1 MHPTSIA
8 PYGTWKSEISAA
20 NVAEVGMGS
29 ILPVTELRV
38 YGENIYWIEV
48 KPEQGGRQVV
58 VMTSGRM
65 PQERLIPEGFNART
79 MVHEYGGGSYCA
91 FKNVLFFSNFED
103 QRLYRL
109 ISGSD
114 PIAIT
119 PDSGRPRSLRYADS
133 TVSSDGKWII
143 AVRERH
149 VSQTEVINELV
160 AIPSDGNSEPHVL
173 ASGRDFYSSPK
184 ISPDGK
190 SMAWLCWD
198 HPQMPWNGTE
208 IWVGKIGDKFEL
220 QAPKRVS
227 GGPSTSIFQPE
238 WDPAGTLHFISDD
251 SGWWDLYK
259 VVDGNVQVV
268 LQREVDLGFPQ
279 WIFALSRYT
288 FLPGEWIAVIYSS
301 DGLDKLALVKTDATG
316 FQTLDLP
323 FQSFSPPYLSCDE
336 QANLWLIAGSAYET
350 PSVIRID
357 PHSQQ
362 FEIVKYGSKVRMPPE
377 QISAPRSIE
386 FPTLDGNHAHAFFY
400 EPKNPG
406 FQGPEGEL
414 PPLIVRSHGGP
425 TSAARA
431 HLQLEIQFWT
441 SRGFAL
447 VDVNYGGSTG
457 FGRKFRER
465 LEGTWGEVDTND
477 CIKVAQFLVEQG
489 LVDGQRLIIRGGSA
503 GGFTT
508 LSALTFHDVFSAGAS
523 YYGVPDLE
531 ALALNTHKFESHYL
545 DRLIGPLP
553 EAKDLYF
560 NRSPIH
566 FTERLSCPMILLQ
579 GLEDKVVPPAQ
590 AEAMIEALE
599 RKNLPYTY
607 VVFENEG
614 HGFRRQE
621 NVIRSFEAELSFYA
635 QIFGLQLDEPIGPV
649 LIRNLKR

>member
-1 MHPTSIA
+1 MQPPSIA
-8 PYGTWKSEISAA
+8 PYGTWKSEIRATH
-20 NVAEVGMGS
+20 VAQVGMGS

-38 YGENIYWIEV
+38 HGENIYWIER
-48 KPEQGGRQVV
+48 KPDQGGRQVV
-58 VMTSGRM
+58 VRTDGRM
-65 PQERLIPEGFNART
+65 PPETLIPEGFNART

-91 FKNVLFFSNFED
+91 FENVLFFSNFED

-133 TVSSDGKWII
+133 TVSRDGKWII

-149 VSQTEVINELV
+149 ASQTEVINELV

-173 ASGRDFYSSPK
+173 SSGRDFYSSPK

-208 IWVGKIGDKFEL
+208 IWVGKIGVNFEL

-268 LQREVDLGFPQ
+268 LQREVDLGYPQ

-301 DGLDKLALVKTDATG
+301 DGLDKLALVKTDATE

-323 FQSFSPPYLSCDE
+323 FQSFSPPFLRCDE
-336 QANLWLIAGSAYET
+336 KANLWLIAGSEYET

-357 PHSQQ
+357 PRTQQ
-362 FEIVKYGSKVRMPPE
+362 FEIVRYGSKVKIPPE
-377 QISAPRSIE
+377 QISTPRSIE
-386 FPTLDGNHAHAFFY
+386 FPTVDGNQAHAFFY
-400 EPKNPG
+400 EPTNPG

-414 PPLIVRSHGGP
+414 PPLIVKSHGGP

-431 HLQLEIQFWT
+431 HLQLEIQYWT

-457 FGRKFRER
+457 FGREFRER
-465 LEGTWGEVDTND
+465 LEGAWGEVDTND

-545 DRLIGPLP
+545 DRLIGALP

-579 GLEDKVVPPAQ
+579 GLEDKVVPLAQ
-590 AEAMIEALE
+590 AETMIEALE
-599 RKNLPYTY
+599 RKNLPYSY

-621 NVIRSFEAELSFYA
+621 NVIHSLETELSFYA
-635 QIFGLQLDEPIGPV
+635 QIFGLQLGEPITPV
-649 LIRNLKR
+649 LIRNHKR

>member
-1 MHPTSIA
+1 MQSPSIA
-8 PYGTWKSEISAA
+8 PYGTWKSEISASH
-20 NVAEVGMGS
+20 VAEVGMGS
-29 ILPVTELRV
+29 ILPVTDLRV
-38 YGENIYWIEV
+38 VGENIYWIERI
-48 KPEQGGRQVV
+48 PDQGGRQVV
-58 VMTSGRM
+58 VKTDGRM
-65 PQERLIPEGFNART
+65 PPERLIPEGFNART

-91 FKNVLFFSNFED
+91 YKNVLFFSNFED

-119 PDSGRPRSLRYADS
+119 PDSGQPRSTRYADS

-149 VSQTEVINELV
+149 GSQTEVINDLV
-160 AIPSDGNSEPHVL
+160 AIPSDGHSAPHVL
-173 ASGRDFYSSPK
+173 NSGRDFYSSPK

-208 IWVGKIGDKFEL
+208 IWVGKIGENFDL
-220 QAPKRVS
+220 QAPTCIS

-238 WDPAGTLHFISDD
+238 WDPTGTLHFISDD

-301 DGLDKLALVKTDATG
+301 DGLDKLALVKTDATE

-336 QANLWLIAGSAYET
+336 KANLWLIGGSAYET

-357 PHSQQ
+357 PRSQQ
-362 FEIVKYGSKVRMPPE
+362 FEIVKYGSKVKIPPK

-386 FPTLDGNHAHAFFY
+386 FPTVDGDQAHAFFY

-414 PPLIVRSHGGP
+414 PPLIVKSHGGP

-477 CIKVAQFLVEQG
+477 CIKAAQFLVEQG

-508 LSALTFHDVFSAGAS
+508 LSALTFHAVFSAGAS
-523 YYGVPDLE
+523 YYGVSDLE

-553 EAKDLYF
+553 EAKDIYF

-579 GLEDKVVPPAQ
+579 GLEDEVVLPPQ
-590 AEAMIEALE
+590 AETMIEALD

-621 NVIRSFEAELSFYA
+621 NVIHSLEAELSFYA
-635 QIFGLQLDEPIGPV
+635 QIFDLQLGEPIRPV
-649 LIRNLKR
+649 LIRNLK

>member
-1 MHPTSIA
+1 MQPPSIA

-20 NVAEVGMGS
+20 HVAEVGMGS
-29 ILPVTELRV
+29 ILPVTDLRV
-38 YGENIYWIEV
+38 YGESIYWIERI
-48 KPEQGGRQVV
+48 PDQGGRQVV
-58 VMTSGRM
+58 VKTDGRM
-65 PQERLIPEGFNART
+65 PPERLIPEGFNART
-79 MVHEYGGGSYCA
+79 LVHEYGGGSYCA
-91 FKNVLFFSNFED
+91 YQNVLFFSNFED
-103 QRLYRL
+103 QRIYRL
-109 ISGSD
+109 IPGSD

-119 PDSGRPRSLRYADS
+119 PDSGRPRSTRYADS

-149 VSQTEVINELV
+149 ASQTEVINELV

-173 ASGRDFYSSPK
+173 SSGRDFYSSPK

-190 SMAWLCWD
+190 AMAWLCWD

-208 IWVGKIGDKFEL
+208 IWFGKISDKFEL
-220 QAPKRVS
+220 QAPQRIS

-238 WDPAGTLHFISDD
+238 WDPEGTLHFISDD

-259 VVDGNVQVV
+259 VVD
-268 LQREVDLGFPQ
+268 PQ

-288 FLPGEWIAVIYSS
+288 FLPEEWIAVIYSS
-301 DGLDKLALVKTDATG
+301 DGLDKLALVKTDATE

-323 FQSFSPPYLSCDE
+323 FQSFSPPFLTSDE
-336 QANLWLIAGSAYET
+336 KANLWLIAGSAYET

-362 FEIVKYGSKVRMPPE
+362 YEIVKYGSKVKILPE
-377 QISAPRSIE
+377 QISAPQSIQ
-386 FPTLDGNHAHAFFY
+386 FPTVDGNQVHAFFY
-400 EPKNPG
+400 EPRNPG

-414 PPLIVRSHGGP
+414 PPLIVKNHGGP

-477 CIKVAQFLVEQG
+477 CIKVAQFLVERG
-489 LVDGQRLIIRGGSA
+489 LVDDQRLIIRGGSA

-566 FTERLSCPMILLQ
+566 FTERLSCPMILFQ
-579 GLEDKVVPPAQ
+579 GLEDEVVLPAQ
-590 AEAMIEALE
+590 AETMIEALE
-599 RKNLPYTY
+599 RKNLPYAY

-621 NVIRSFEAELSFYA
+621 NVVHSLEAELSFYA
-635 QIFGLQLDEPIGPV
+635 QVFGLQIGEPIRPV
-649 LIRNLKR
+649 LIRNLKQ

>member
-1 MHPTSIA
+1 MQPPSIS
-8 PYGTWKSEISAA
+8 PYGTWKSEISATH
-20 NVAEVGMGS
+20 VAQVGMGS

-38 YGENIYWIEV
+38 HGENIYWIER
-48 KPEQGGRQVV
+48 KPDQGGRQVV
-58 VMTSGRM
+58 VRTDGRM
-65 PQERLIPEGFNART
+65 PPETLIPEGFNART

-91 FKNVLFFSNFED
+91 FENVLFFSNFED

-133 TVSSDGKWII
+133 TVSRDGKWII

-149 VSQTEVINELV
+149 ASQTEVINELV

-173 ASGRDFYSSPK
+173 SSGRDFYSSPK

-208 IWVGKIGDKFEL
+208 IWVGKIGVNFEL

-268 LQREVDLGFPQ
+268 LQREVDLGYPQ

-301 DGLDKLALVKTDATG
+301 DGLDKLALVKTDATE

-323 FQSFSPPYLSCDE
+323 FQSFSPPFLRCDE
-336 QANLWLIAGSAYET
+336 KANLWLIAGSEYET

-357 PHSQQ
+357 PRTQQ
-362 FEIVKYGSKVRMPPE
+362 FEIVKYGSKVKIPPE
-377 QISAPRSIE
+377 QISTPRSIE
-386 FPTLDGNHAHAFFY
+386 FPTVDGNQAHAFFY
-400 EPKNPG
+400 EPTNPG

-414 PPLIVRSHGGP
+414 PPLIVKSHGGP

-431 HLQLEIQFWT
+431 HLQLEIQYWT

-457 FGRKFRER
+457 FGREFRER
-465 LEGTWGEVDTND
+465 LEGAWGEVDTND

-545 DRLIGPLP
+545 DRLIGALP

-579 GLEDKVVPPAQ
+579 GLEDKVVPLAQ
-590 AEAMIEALE
+590 AETMIEALE
-599 RKNLPYTY
+599 RKNLPYSY
-607 VVFENEG
+607 IVFENEG

-621 NVIRSFEAELSFYA
+621 NVIHSLEAELSFYA
-635 QIFGLQLDEPIGPV
+635 QIFGLQLGEPITPV
-649 LIRNLKR
+649 LIRNHKR

>member
-1 MHPTSIA
+1 MQPPSIA
-8 PYGTWKSEISAA
+8 PYGTWKSEIRATH
-20 NVAEVGMGS
+20 VAQVGMGS

-38 YGENIYWIEV
+38 HGENIYWIER
-48 KPEQGGRQVV
+48 KPDQGGRQVIAR
-58 VMTSGRM
+58 TDGRM
-65 PQERLIPEGFNART
+65 PPETLIPEGFNART

-91 FKNVLFFSNFED
+91 FENVLFFSNFED

-133 TVSSDGKWII
+133 TVSRDGKWII

-149 VSQTEVINELV
+149 ASQTEVINELV

-173 ASGRDFYSSPK
+173 SSGRDFYSSPK

-208 IWVGKIGDKFEL
+208 IWVGKICVNFEL

-268 LQREVDLGFPQ
+268 LQREVDLGYPQ

-301 DGLDKLALVKTDATG
+301 DGLDKLALVKTDATE

-323 FQSFSPPYLSCDE
+323 FQSFSPPFLRCDE
-336 QANLWLIAGSAYET
+336 KANLWLIAGSEYET

-357 PHSQQ
+357 PRTQQ
-362 FEIVKYGSKVRMPPE
+362 FEIVKYGSKVKIPPE
-377 QISAPRSIE
+377 QISTPRSIE
-386 FPTLDGNHAHAFFY
+386 FPTVDGNQAHAFFY
-400 EPKNPG
+400 EPTNPG

-414 PPLIVRSHGGP
+414 PPLIVKSHGGP

-431 HLQLEIQFWT
+431 HLQLEIQYWT

-457 FGRKFRER
+457 FGREFRER
-465 LEGTWGEVDTND
+465 LEGAWGEVDTND

-545 DRLIGPLP
+545 DRLIGALP

-579 GLEDKVVPPAQ
+579 GLEDKVVPLAQ
-590 AEAMIEALE
+590 AETMIEALE
-599 RKNLPYTY
+599 RKNLPYSY

-621 NVIRSFEAELSFYA
+621 NVIHSLEAELSFYA
-635 QIFGLQLDEPIGPV
+635 QIFGLQLGEPITPV
-649 LIRNLKR
+649 LIRNHKR